1 MQDKKIKE
9 RRNGNMK
16 INLKESKA
24 ITLIALVITIIVL
37 LILAG
42 VSIAML
48 TGENGILTQANN
60 AKIEQSHGAVE
71 EAISLAYNEWQIEV
85 RTADTTKLASKEV
98 VSIKGEEE
106 KALAGTS
113 STFLEFLTNK
123 GYIKEGSTDV
133 LDVEALTGG
142 KQALGNGETTDIYKI
157 EEQDGKYVVN
167 YIDQNKGK
175 KEIWTTGIKENTETG
190 EVTLDPDTGKEELIL
205 VYNLQNGDT
214 IELPYYLSE
223 NSENPLIFNFTVDW
237 GDGTTDNITNADIE
251 TKGIHTYNNLEQ
263 LGEVK
268 IKISGTFEC
277 IASGEFEMISENTS
291 HFVPKEGIDKL
302 VRIEQWGTT
311 GVKTVDLG
319 SCTNLTQ
326 LATPTESS
334 FKDLTYASFEYSGI
348 TSIPD
353 KLFANCTKL
362 YDVSF
367 DNCPIEVIGDGAF
380 YNCSSLEYFG
390 NFFEENTSLKVIGDY
405 AFANC
410 SNVISFER
418 AFNGCS
424 NLETIGDYAFANCS
438 SVTSFEGM
446 FRDFENLTTIGE
458 HMFEGCESVESY
470 RWTFSGCYNLTGK
483 APELWLTGDNS
494 EENDYAGTPDGGNCF
509 RGCTGLE
516 NYEEIPEYW
525 KNRPE

>member
-1 MQDKKIKE
+1 
-9 RRNGNMK
+9 
-16 INLKESKA
+16 
-24 ITLIALVITIIVL
+24 
-37 LILAG
+37 
-42 VSIAML
+42 ML

-60 AKIEQSHGAVE
+60 AKIEQSHGAVKDGI
-71 EAISLAYNEWQIEV
+71 ALAYNEWQIEV
-85 RTADTTKLASKEV
+85 RTGSVEKLASKEV
-98 VSIKGEEE
+98 VTIKGKEE

-123 GYIKEGSTDV
+123 GYIKEGSTNV

-167 YIDQNKGK
+167 YIDQNNGK
-175 KEIWTTGIKENTETG
+175 KEIWSTGITENTETG
-190 EVTLDPDTGKEELIL
+190 EVTLAPDTGKEELIL
-205 VYNLQNGDT
+205 VYNVQNGDT
-214 IELPYYLSE
+214 IELPYYLTWYDGE
-223 NSENPLIFNFTVDW
+223 NENPATFNFTVDW

-268 IKISGTFEC
+268 IKISGTFES
-277 IASGEFEMISENTS
+277 IAPYNESYEN
-291 HFVPKEGIDKL
+291 KQGIDKL
-302 VRIEQWGTT
+302 ARVEQWGTT

-367 DNCPIEVIGDGAF
+367 GNCPIE
-380 YNCSSLEYFG
+380 
-390 NFFEENTSLKVIGDY
+390 VIGDY

-410 SNVISFER
+410 SNVESFEGTFYGCSNLETIGSH
-418 AFNGCS
+418 AFSNCSNVTSFKDAFNACANLTTIGDYAFSNCSNVKSFSGVFNGCS
-424 NLETIGDYAFANCS
+424 NLEAIGDYAFANCS
-438 SVTSFEGM
+438 SVTSFESM
-446 FRDFENLTTIGE
+446 FRNFENLITIGE
-458 HMFEGCESVESY
+458 HMFEGCTNVESY
-470 RWTFSGCYNLTGK
+470 IETFRDCYNLTGK
-483 APELWLTGDNS
+483 APKLWLTGDNS
-494 EENDYAGTPDGGNCF
+494 EENGYSGTPNGINCF
-509 RGCTGLE
+509 TGCTGLE
-516 NYEEIPEYW
+516 NYDEIPNYW
-525 KNRPE
+525 KNAPQ

>member
-1 MQDKKIKE
+1 MKDKRIIKE
-9 RRNGNMK
+9 GRNNKMK
-16 INLKESKA
+16 QKERKRLSNKG

-48 TGENGILTQANN
+48 TGENGILTQAQN

-71 EAISLAYNEWQIEV
+71 EALALAYNEWQIEV
-85 RTADTTKLASKEV
+85 RTGSVGKLASKEV
-98 VSIKGEEE
+98 VTIKGKEE

-123 GYIKEGSTDV
+123 GYIKEGTTDV

-167 YIDQNKGK
+167 YIDQSNNKK
-175 KEIWTTGIKENTETG
+175 QIWTTGIKENTETG

-214 IELPYYLSE
+214 VELPYFLQWPEYGNDGEPILHDA
-223 NSENPLIFNFTVDW
+223 IFNFIVDW
-237 GDGTTDNITNADIE
+237 GDGTTDNIANADIK
-251 TKGIHTYNNLEQ
+251 TKAIHTYNNLGQ
-263 LGEVK
+263 AGEIK
-268 IKISGTFEC
+268 IKISGTFES
-277 IASGEFEMISENTS
+277 IMSINEENQA
-291 HFVPKEGIDKL
+291 KQGIDKL
-302 VRIEQWGTT
+302 VRVEQWGTT
-311 GVKTVDLG
+311 ELKTVGLME
-319 SCTNLTQ
+319 CTNLTQ
-326 LATPTESS
+326 LATPTENS
-334 FKDLTYASFEYSGI
+334 FKDLEYVTFAGSGV

-380 YNCSSLEYFG
+380 YNCS
-390 NFFEENTSLKVIGDY
+390 
-405 AFANC
+405 
-410 SNVISFER
+410 NVISFKR

-424 NLETIGDYAFANCS
+424 NLEIIGDYAFANCS

-458 HMFEGCESVESY
+458 HMFEGCKSVESY
-470 RWTFSGCYNLTGK
+470 RNTFSGCYNLKGK
-483 APELWLTGDNS
+483 APKLWLTGDNS
-494 EENDYAGTPDGGNCF
+494 EENGYGGTPDGGGCF
-509 RGCTGLE
+509 NGCTGLE
-516 NYEEIPEYW
+516 NYDEIPEYW
-525 KNRPE
+525 KNVDE